1 MGVVF
6 FPSLPFMGVML
17 FPSFVLGN
25 VFGEGDAFH
34 VSPSP
39 FSVFLFLPL
48 FLILLLLFHLFFHIS
63 FSPFPFLLHKLFPS
77 FFSSSP
83 LFHLF
88 PFLLFFFFFEG
99 AACTVCFQDVIDD
112 ITDRN

>member
-6 FPSLPFMGVML
+6 FPSLPFLGVML

-25 VFGEGDAFH
+25 MFGVGDAFH

-48 FLILLLLFHLFFHIS
+48 FLLFLFSTSFLS
-63 FSPFPFLLHKLFPS
+63 FSI
-77 FFSSSP
+77 
-83 LFHLF
+83 
-88 PFLLFFFFFEG
+88 FFEG
-99 AACTVCFQDVIDD
+99 TACTVCFKGVIDD
-112 ITDRN
+112 ITDCN

>member
-25 VFGEGDAFH
+25 VSGEGGAFL

-39 FSVFLFLPL
+39 FYVLRFQHALRVLLRCLPL
-48 FLILLLLFHLFFHIS
+48 RGPVVVRAHWLGWILLL
-63 FSPFPFLLHKLFPS
+63 
-77 FFSSSP
+77 
-83 LFHLF
+83 
-88 PFLLFFFFFEG
+88 
-99 AACTVCFQDVIDD
+99 FQRLEEYRDCVALRAKESCDPPVFVAHPVGFVSAW
-112 ITDRN
+112 